1 MAIEGWRYY
10 RGAAVPTAAPHEA
23 INTVPLHDGSLWDK
37 KALLGGNIQFIRY
50 ITDFDKSEESSFW
63 YVNKDSFGGMEEL
76 SSKMRNQVKKSL
88 KQLEIRMITKEE
100 MLAQGYEVHAS
111 AASSYK
117 VKAKVPSRVSFE
129 NYVNNLPENY
139 DVWGAIIPETGKLIA
154 WGVNRVYDDW
164 CSYSSLKAIPE
175 YQKQYYPY
183 YGLIYEMNRYYLE
196 ERKLKYVTDGA
207 RSITEHSNIQ
217 PFLIDKFKFRKVY
230 CTLHVIYRW
239 WLKPIV
245 YGLYP
250 FRKII
255 KHPKVMALL
264 NLEAMTR
271 GEM

>member
-1 MAIEGWRYY
+1 MMVAYGTKR
-10 RGAAVPTAAPHEA
+10 RLG
-23 INTVPLHDGSLWDK
+23 
-37 KALLGGNIQFIRY
+37 GGNIQFIRY
-50 ITDFDKSEESSFW
+50 ITDFDKSEESSFG

-217 PFLIDKFKFRKVY
+217 PFLIDKFNFRKAY
-230 CTLHVIYRW
+230 CHFEIKYKW
-239 WLKPIV
+239 WLGLAV
-245 YGLYP
+245 NCLYP
-250 FRKII
+250 FRKLIPVRQV
-255 KHPKVMALL
+255 KALL
-264 NLEAMTR
+264 DMEAMAR
-271 GEM
+271 NQL